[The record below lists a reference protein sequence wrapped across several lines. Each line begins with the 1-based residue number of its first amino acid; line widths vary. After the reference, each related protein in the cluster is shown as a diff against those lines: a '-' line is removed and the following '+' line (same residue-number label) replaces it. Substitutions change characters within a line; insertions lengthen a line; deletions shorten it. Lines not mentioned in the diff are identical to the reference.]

1 MQRQWIGLSAT
12 GDTVTVTA
20 LPAPPHPSAPAF
32 LESLTLE
39 VAFLQR
45 NLSIAEEFSADDM
58 GATFVRGFG
67 GVVFS
72 IGQILVFE
80 YHGQNLRCVVKSVSV
95 LELPVEQRRGGVPG
109 SSEVLGRTDSGIVM
123 EKTDVTF
130 MKDPQSKMKIKSSA
144 RKAAP
149 NAVIAPNFKF
159 EDMGIGGLDQE
170 FSAIFRR
177 AFASRVFPPGLVEKL
192 GIQHVKGTLS
202 NPNPIAIFFFFNSYG
217 TATGILL
224 HGPPGTGKTLMA
236 RQIGKMLNAREP
248 KIVNGPEILNKY
260 VGQSEENIRKLF
272 EDAEKEVCMLS
283 LLLRVPQQ
291 LLTQTASIKKRE
303 TRVVCTLSFSMN
315 WMPSSS
321 NVGRPTA
328 VLASGTRWSTRFCPK
343 WMAWIS

>member
-1 MQRQWIGLSAT
+1 
-12 GDTVTVTA
+12 VTVTA

-32 LESLTLE
+32 LETLTLE

-45 NLSIAEEFSADDM
+45 NLSIAEEFSVDDM
-58 GATFVRGFG
+58 AATFVRGFG

-95 LELPVEQRRGGVPG
+95 LELPVEQRRGGHVPG
-109 SSEVLGRTDSGIVM
+109 SSDGLGRTDSGIIM

-192 GIQHVKGTLS
+192 GIQHVKGALS
-202 NPNPIAIFFFFNSYG
+202 NPNPIAIS
-217 TATGILL
+217 
-224 HGPPGTGKTLMA
+224 
-236 RQIGKMLNAREP
+236 
-248 KIVNGPEILNKY
+248 
-260 VGQSEENIRKLF
+260 
-272 EDAEKEVCMLS
+272 
-283 LLLRVPQQ
+283 
-291 LLTQTASIKKRE
+291 
-303 TRVVCTLSFSMN
+303 
-315 WMPSSS
+315 
-321 NVGRPTA
+321 
-328 VLASGTRWSTRFCPK
+328 
-343 WMAWIS
+343 